1 MTRHIS
7 IIIPVYRNTEL
18 FLHNLE
24 VNKPLIEDCEVI
36 VVNDYPPE
44 DITAAVRGIIPQS
57 KVILH
62 TTTKGFGQTI
72 NDGVIKAT
80 GQYVMFMN
88 TDVTL
93 DDARFVE
100 SVLRFEKSPKLFAV
114 SFAQKDHE
122 NNIHGGNRGSFYN
135 GFVRHSGRSASKLSL
150 NLWAEGGS
158 MICRRDLFIKFQG
171 FDELYSPFYEEDKD
185 LSYVAWK
192 SGYTV
197 LFDPSVVV
205 NHHHGSTIS
214 SYFQKAKIK
223 TIAHRNLFIFHWK
236 NMTDTDLFYKH
247 LLAIPKMIL
256 STLFHGDVTFV
267 IGFLQALVRLPV
279 IIAKRHNQEKYF
291 IRTDTEIL
299 SQFTKDDE

>member
-7 IIIPVYRNTEL
+7 IVIPVYRNTKL
-18 FLHNLE
+18 FLHNLAI
-24 VNKPLIEDCEVI
+24 NKPFIESCEII
-36 VVNDYPPE
+36 VVNDYPPN
-44 DITAAVRGIIPQS
+44 DITAAVQEIIPQS

-62 TTTKGFGQTI
+62 ATTKGFGQTI
-72 NDGVIKAT
+72 NDGVSRAT

-93 DDARFVE
+93 NDARFTE
-100 SVLRFEKSPKLFAV
+100 SVLQFEKSPKLFAV
-114 SFAQKDHE
+114 SFAQKDRE
-122 NNIHGGNRGSFYN
+122 NNIHGGNKGSFFD
-135 GFVRHSGRSASKLSL
+135 GFIRHSGRPANKISP

-185 LSYVAWK
+185 LSYVALK
-192 SGYTV
+192 SGYSV
-197 LFDPSVVV
+197 FFDPSIVV
-205 NHHHGSTIS
+205 NHHHGSTIG
-214 SYFQKAKIK
+214 SYFEKAKIK

-236 NMTDTDLFYKH
+236 NITDTDLFYKH

-256 STLFHGDVTFV
+256 STLLHGDVTLV

-279 IIAKRHNQEKYF
+279 IITKRHNQEKYF
-291 IRTDTEIL
+291 IKTDAEVL
-299 SQFTKDDE
+299 SQFANEYK